1 MIFVTVGT
9 SNLPF
14 DRLVAVCDELAAHE
28 QTVVQR
34 GCSTVE
40 VRRAVCLDFVPFHML
55 HEYVRVARVV
65 VTHGGAGSILLALH
79 EQKRAYVVPRL
90 RRYGEAVDDHQSTLA
105 DELERRGL
113 VTVVRDPRDLVHE
126 IAKPLAGPAVAPRAG
141 EPDLVDD
148 LKRYLA
154 GELGRAR
161 RSRPP
166 SASVRGAGRRLADR

>member
-14 DRLVAVCDELAAHE
+14 DRLVAVCDELAAQE
-28 QTVVQR
+28 RTIVQR
-34 GCSTVE
+34 GCSAVE

-79 EQKRAYVVPRL
+79 EQKHAYIVPRL
-90 RRYGEAVDDHQSTLA
+90 RRYGEAVDDHQSTLV

-113 VTVVRDPRDLVHE
+113 VTVVRDPRQLVHE
-126 IAKPLAGPAVAPRAG
+126 IAKPVASPALATHAG
-141 EPDLVDD
+141 EDDLVDD
-148 LKRYLA
+148 LRRYLA
-154 GELGRAR
+154 TELGRAR

-166 SASVRGAGRRLADR
+166 SARARGAGRRLADR